1 MSVSLTVLCTY
12 HVPSIRTKTKSMKLF
27 LQNNF
32 KFMLKITYASS
43 RTHTEG
49 KSWEKKKGKT

>member
-12 HVPSIRTKTKSMKLF
+12 HVPSIRRKTKSMKLF

-43 RTHTEG
+43 RTHTEE
-49 KSWEKKKGKT
+49 KSWEKKKG